1 MSGPGTFFGLE
12 IARRGMQAGRSAM
25 DVTGHN
31 LANVD
36 TPGYSRQ
43 ETVQMTTDPYA
54 LMVFNQKGTP
64 EHMGTGVMAE
74 KIRRVRDEFLD
85 DSIRNI
91 FSTTAQWESMDA
103 VLRKVEVLFPEPGEN
118 GMQGIIGEFFNN
130 WHELNSSPQARGV
143 RSAVREAAG
152 NLTHAFR
159 QTYQQVENEKSIT
172 LGRIEEKVNRVNA
185 IATEVAYLNDTIVSA
200 ISLGK
205 QPNDL
210 MDKRDVLLD
219 ELATIADIRVEKD
232 ASGQVAVMVSGNYIV
247 NGDNEV
253 DAFDGPPVND
263 GALAGL
269 EAAIEKI
276 EDLQAQLDELAEAF
290 IEVVNG
296 WHEKDG
302 FPAFFTGS
310 GAADF
315 ELSDEIK
322 SNLNNINSY
331 QALNIAGMR
340 TELTMSGGTAT
351 FENFYAGMVTGLG
364 ADVQSTKGMLDS
376 QKLIREQ
383 NENMRQSVMGV
394 STDEELTRMIQFQY
408 AFQASARVVTVMD
421 EMLDTLINRMI

>member
-1 MSGPGTFFGLE
+1 MTGPGTFFGLE
-12 IARRGMQAGRSAM
+12 IARRGMQAGRSAI

-43 ETVQMTTDPYA
+43 EPVLTTTDPYA

-85 DSIRNI
+85 DTLRNI
-91 FSTTAQWESMDA
+91 FSTTAQWESTDA
-103 VLRKVEVLFPEPGEN
+103 VLRRVEVLFPEPGEN

-143 RSAVREAAG
+143 RSAVRESAG
-152 NLTHAFR
+152 NLTQAFR

-276 EDLQAQLDELAEAF
+276 KDLQAQLDELAEAF
-290 IEVVNG
+290 IEVVND